1 MQLMQ
6 TKEVRLALS
15 LLGAGSIVYALFRL
29 WKIFLGEPAKEREEA
44 AKQTKEDEDE
54 EDEEDHIPFE

>member
-6 TKEVRLALS
+6 KKEVRLALG

-29 WKIFLGEPAKEREEA
+29 WKIFLSPPAKEREET
-44 AKQTKEDEDE
+44 KQTEQNEDE
-54 EDEEDHIPFE
+54 EDEEDHVPFE